1 MPPQPRCR
9 RDYPRLVLGVE
20 SQDLFHNKELEA
32 NKSVRAGR
40 WCETASG
47 VALPFWSANYMK
59 RDKEPVAEIRCP
71 ACSGTGF
78 PEVKQPVE
86 PGRKIYPAP
95 CKECAGKGRVAASGA

>member
-40 WCETASG
+40 WCETTSEVG
-47 VALPFWSANYMK
+47 LLFWSANC
-59 RDKEPVAEIRCP
+59 DKEPVAEIRCP

>member
-1 MPPQPRCR
+1 
-9 RDYPRLVLGVE
+9 
-20 SQDLFHNKELEA
+20 
-32 NKSVRAGR
+32 
-40 WCETASG
+40 
-47 VALPFWSANYMK
+47 MK

-86 PGRKIYPAP
+86 LGRKIYPAP